1 MATIKVRRKSGE
13 QAGDVPT
20 TSNIVAYEIAQ
31 NTIDKRLFGRDG
43 SNNIFEF
50 GTNPT
55 SITTGAITATGTVTA
70 NSQLASSNAVLTG
83 GSVNNM
89 VIGASTAAAITGTLI
104 TANTNFAG
112 NITGNVTGN
121 VTGNITG
128 NTTGD
133 LTGNVTASSGTST
146 FNNLVINGTVDFNTA
161 VLTDLGSPSNATDAA
176 TKGYVDTEITNLIGG
191 APGALD
197 TLNELAA
204 ALNDDASFNSTI
216 TTSIAAKLPLAG
228 GTMTGAIAMG
238 SNKVTGLDSGT
249 ASGDAVNKGQLD
261 TMLPL
266 AGGTMTGNIAIGSNV
281 ITSSAN
287 PSDDTHLA
295 RKAYVDSILGS
306 ATSAAT
312 SASAASTSAT
322 NAASSA
328 TAAASSATS
337 ASSSATS
344 AAASYD
350 SFDDRYLGSKSSS
363 PSVDNDGDALV
374 TGALYYDSTAEEMR
388 VYTGSSWKAAGSA
401 INGTSSRQTY
411 TATSNQTTFN
421 ITYDVGFVDVYLNGI
436 KLLVGTDVTA
446 TSGTNVV
453 LAAGAAA
460 GDIVDLVAYGAFSV
474 SDTYT
479 QAASNARFAQL
490 SNNLS
495 DLDNAATAL
504 TNLGVTSTAAEL
516 NLLDGVT
523 ATTAELNYVDG
534 VTSAIQTQLD
544 AKAALSNPTL
554 AGLTLSA
561 ELAGADQTVSRV
573 NLKDYGEVTNAIGNA
588 TGNKTIDLT
597 AGNSVTATTT
607 GATTWTFSNP
617 TASDELCGFVLKL
630 VNGGSATQT
639 WPASV
644 DWPSATAPTLT
655 TSGTDVLVFITCD
668 GGTTWYGFTA
678 GLALA

>member
-1 MATIKVRRKSGE
+1 
-13 QAGDVPT
+13 
-20 TSNIVAYEIAQ
+20 
-31 NTIDKRLFGRDG
+31 
-43 SNNIFEF
+43 
-50 GTNPT
+50 
-55 SITTGAITATGTVTA
+55 
-70 NSQLASSNAVLTG
+70 
-83 GSVNNM
+83 
-89 VIGASTAAAITGTLI
+89 
-104 TANTNFAG
+104 
-112 NITGNVTGN
+112 
-121 VTGNITG
+121 
-128 NTTGD
+128 
-133 LTGNVTASSGTST
+133 
-146 FNNLVINGTVDFNTA
+146 
-161 VLTDLGSPSNATDAA
+161 
-176 TKGYVDTEITNLIGG
+176 
-191 APGALD
+191 
-197 TLNELAA
+197 
-204 ALNDDASFNSTI
+204 
-216 TTSIAAKLPLAG
+216 
-228 GTMTGAIAMG
+228 
-238 SNKVTGLDSGT
+238 
-249 ASGDAVNKGQLD
+249 
-261 TMLPL
+261 MLPL

-287 PSDDTHLA
+287 PTDDTHLA
-295 RKAYVDSILGS
+295 RKAYVDNVLGS
-306 ATSAAT
+306 ATAAAT
-312 SASAASTSAT
+312 SASAAAT
-322 NAASSA
+322 SA
-328 TAAASSATS
+328 TAAASSATGAASS
-337 ASSSATS
+337 ATSAASSATS
-344 AAASYD
+344 AAASLD

-374 TGALYYDSTAEEMR
+374 TGALYYDSSAEEMR

-411 TATSNQTTFN
+411 TATSNQTTFS

-453 LAAGAAA
+453 LATGAAT

-495 DLDNAATAL
+495 DLASAATAL

-516 NLLDGVT
+516 NILDGVTSTATELNLLDGVT
-523 ATTAELNYVDG
+523 ATTAELNYTDG

-588 TGNKTIDLT
+588 TGSKTIDLT

-639 WPASV
+639 WPGSV
-644 DWPSATAPTLT
+644 DWPAATAPTLT

>member
-1 MATIKVRRKSGE
+1 M
-13 QAGDVPT
+13 
-20 TSNIVAYEIAQ
+20 
-31 NTIDKRLFGRDG
+31 
-43 SNNIFEF
+43 
-50 GTNPT
+50 
-55 SITTGAITATGTVTA
+55 
-70 NSQLASSNAVLTG
+70 
-83 GSVNNM
+83 
-89 VIGASTAAAITGTLI
+89 
-104 TANTNFAG
+104 
-112 NITGNVTGN
+112 
-121 VTGNITG
+121 
-128 NTTGD
+128 
-133 LTGNVTASSGTST
+133 
-146 FNNLVINGTVDFNTA
+146 
-161 VLTDLGSPSNATDAA
+161 
-176 TKGYVDTEITNLIGG
+176 
-191 APGALD
+191 
-197 TLNELAA
+197 
-204 ALNDDASFNSTI
+204 
-216 TTSIAAKLPLAG
+216 
-228 GTMTGAIAMG
+228 
-238 SNKVTGLDSGT
+238 
-249 ASGDAVNKGQLD
+249 
-261 TMLPL
+261 
-266 AGGTMTGNIAIGSNV
+266 
-281 ITSSAN
+281 
-287 PSDDTHLA
+287 
-295 RKAYVDSILGS
+295 
-306 ATSAAT
+306 
-312 SASAASTSAT
+312 
-322 NAASSA
+322 
-328 TAAASSATS
+328 
-337 ASSSATS
+337 
-344 AAASYD
+344 
-350 SFDDRYLGSKSSS
+350 
-363 PSVDNDGDALV
+363 
-374 TGALYYDSTAEEMR
+374 
-388 VYTGSSWKAAGSA
+388 
-401 INGTSSRQTY
+401 
-411 TATSNQTTFN
+411 
-421 ITYDVGFVDVYLNGI
+421 
-436 KLLVGTDVTA
+436 VGTDVTA

-523 ATTAELNYVDG
+523 ATTAELNYTDG

-544 AKAALSNPTL
+544 AKAGTSNPTL

-588 TGNKTIDLT
+588 TGSKTIDLT

-644 DWPSATAPTLT
+644 DWPAATAPTLT

>member
-1 MATIKVRRKSGE
+1 
-13 QAGDVPT
+13 
-20 TSNIVAYEIAQ
+20 
-31 NTIDKRLFGRDG
+31 
-43 SNNIFEF
+43 
-50 GTNPT
+50 
-55 SITTGAITATGTVTA
+55 
-70 NSQLASSNAVLTG
+70 
-83 GSVNNM
+83 
-89 VIGASTAAAITGTLI
+89 
-104 TANTNFAG
+104 
-112 NITGNVTGN
+112 
-121 VTGNITG
+121 
-128 NTTGD
+128 
-133 LTGNVTASSGTST
+133 
-146 FNNLVINGTVDFNTA
+146 
-161 VLTDLGSPSNATDAA
+161 
-176 TKGYVDTEITNLIGG
+176 
-191 APGALD
+191 
-197 TLNELAA
+197 
-204 ALNDDASFNSTI
+204 
-216 TTSIAAKLPLAG
+216 
-228 GTMTGAIAMG
+228 
-238 SNKVTGLDSGT
+238 
-249 ASGDAVNKGQLD
+249 
-261 TMLPL
+261 
-266 AGGTMTGNIAIGSNV
+266 
-281 ITSSAN
+281 
-287 PSDDTHLA
+287 
-295 RKAYVDSILGS
+295 
-306 ATSAAT
+306 
-312 SASAASTSAT
+312 
-322 NAASSA
+322 
-328 TAAASSATS
+328 
-337 ASSSATS
+337 
-344 AAASYD
+344 
-350 SFDDRYLGSKSSS
+350 
-363 PSVDNDGDALV
+363 
-374 TGALYYDSTAEEMR
+374 MR

-495 DLDNAATAL
+495 DLASAATAL

-639 WPASV
+639 WPNSV